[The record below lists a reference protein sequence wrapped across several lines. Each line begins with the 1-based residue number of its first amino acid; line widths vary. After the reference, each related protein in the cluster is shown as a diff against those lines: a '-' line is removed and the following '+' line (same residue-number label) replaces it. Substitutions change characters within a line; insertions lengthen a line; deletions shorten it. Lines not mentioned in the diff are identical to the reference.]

1 MQARGSGIVVFGSLE
16 ELIRSVP
23 ETSFD
28 LITLW
33 DVIEHLR
40 EPWYDLRSLQ
50 RVLKPGGR
58 LLVSTMNTRSLRARI
73 QGPRWENYSNPTHTF
88 FFNRHSLG
96 SMIAR
101 TGFVGTE
108 EWILPIRYPQHGF
121 LRRSVHRF
129 LMATSLN
136 AEIVFV
142 GTNDRTPDENPSSD
156 SFPVAA
162 NFNSNYRI

>member
-1 MQARGSGIVVFGSLE
+1 
-16 ELIRSVP
+16 
-23 ETSFD
+23 
-28 LITLW
+28 
-33 DVIEHLR
+33 
-40 EPWYDLRSLQ
+40 
-50 RVLKPGGR
+50 
-58 LLVSTMNTRSLRARI
+58 MNTRSLRARI

-142 GTNDRTPDENPSSD
+142 GRNDSTPDEHRSRD
-156 SFPVAA
+156 CLPVAA
-162 NFNSNYRI
+162 HLDSNYII